1 MQLSVNE
8 SSFYHIKYGQK
19 MVFTHPFAPVPHV
32 PPQSRARVCVLTQAI
47 TNKYTFLSFG
57 CLSPVSVRA
66 YARISRDLYL
76 TPVYEKKP
84 CEVQDLLTYNRRKC
98 ERDKFQFILGFMKV
112 IFFFRFKKTTHK
124 SEFHFELLPPATL
137 FLITSLSD

>member
-1 MQLSVNE
+1 MKAAFITLSTDKKWF
-8 SSFYHIKYGQK
+8 SLTLLLLLLTCHLR
-19 MVFTHPFAPVPHV
+19 
-32 PPQSRARVCVLTQAI
+32 RARAPACVLTQAI
-47 TNKYTFLSFG
+47 TNKYTSSALDVVA
-57 CLSPVSVRA
+57 CIRT
-66 YARISRDLYL
+66 RIRTHKPRPLL
-76 TPVYEKKP
+76 NAGLQKKT